1 MLNYSA
7 PPRRCLQTFCAKHFP
22 WKTRKPFWRKK
33 FTNSKSFSIY
43 YISRVSFIFG
53 AITMTAG
60 IIGVPLGSYLST
72 KLSKTYPR
80 SDPVICAIGLLVSAP
95 LIGASMIVVTANST
109 LAYLLV
115 FLGEVALNCNWA
127 IVADMLLVRLTS
139 FALIV
144 PSNFLW
150 LISLFIL
157 IPYLIILQNLIRIT
171 LPFKLLYMCQRN
183 ILLQFLSPTQSHF
196 IHECINGNE
205 MELVKWQKKLLSLCV
220 MILHSIGLLAVG
232 NIFPLFR

>member
-1 MLNYSA
+1 MYAELFRPA
-7 PPRRCLQTFCAKHFP
+7 RRCLQNFL
-22 WKTRKPFWRKK
+22 RKIFSVENEMTNLKK
-33 FTNSKSFSIY
+33 KIHQLHLSRFY

-72 KLSKTYPR
+72 RLSKTYPR

-144 PSNFLW
+144 PSNFLC
-150 LISLFIL
+150 SFHSDTLFH
-157 IPYLIILQNLIRIT
+157 YFIILQKADKNHVSVQIALHVSEKHS
-171 LPFKLLYMCQRN
+171 FSSFSQRN
-183 ILLQFLSPTQSHF
+183 HTSFMNAST
-196 IHECINGNE
+196 E
-205 MELVKWQKKLLSLCV
+205 MKWSW
-220 MILHSIGLLAVG
+220 
-232 NIFPLFR
+232 